1 MNQRRLEIESNLVEV
16 EKRIAKALEGT
27 GREREEVTLIVVTK
41 TYPVEDVFL
50 LYDLGVRNF
59 GENRDQEGA
68 AKAPQLPNDASWHF
82 QGQIQGRKISSI
94 NEWSDVIH
102 SLDSLDHAAKF
113 ARLEELSS
121 EKARE
126 FFLQINLE
134 SAAEHR
140 GGIAKEELES
150 FLENCPVSISGLMVV
165 APLEVDPYSAFST
178 LSALASDVG
187 IPKLSMGMSG
197 DFEVALKA
205 GATHI
210 RVGSSI
216 LGSRTLLA

>member
-68 AKAPQLPNDASWHF
+68 AKSPQLPNDASWHF

-102 SLDSLDHAAKF
+102 SLDIGDHA
-113 ARLEELSS
+113 EELN
-121 EKARE
+121 AG
-126 FFLQINLE
+126 NLK
-134 SAAEHR
+134 H
-140 GGIAKEELES
+140 I
-150 FLENCPVSISGLMVV
+150 
-165 APLEVDPYSAFST
+165 
-178 LSALASDVG
+178 DVG
-187 IPKLSMGMSG
+187 
-197 DFEVALKA
+197 
-205 GATHI
+205 
-210 RVGSSI
+210 
-216 LGSRTLLA
+216 